1 MITCASSL
9 PGADALPCRPSGR
22 SLTRRMLLFGLPL
35 IIWQLPATAFAQ
47 DAAWR
52 IQDCD
57 LARSALGNELH
68 GNLTVTSAGVSTRC
82 RFLATSDAFEATCTD
97 GSTHR
102 VGNGG
107 SEDDFGWTLLAAA
120 LGTAELNVA
129 LRWADMPLPE
139 TLQDF
144 DTLAGPAGHSLIQLV
159 GTPQAGLALQHDTSQ
174 LRQIRT
180 SRESDDWLLTIHQFS
195 PLSNG
200 WYPGSLVIAVN
211 GVSFMSVTIDDL
223 AADEA
228 SLSPVQSP
236 ATPPTPSG
244 AIRFPRLP
252 L

>member
-1 MITCASSL
+1 M
-9 PGADALPCRPSGR
+9 
-22 SLTRRMLLFGLPL
+22 TRRMRLFGLGL
-35 IIWQLPATAFAQ
+35 FIWQLPVAAFAQ
-47 DAAWR
+47 DANWR

-57 LARSALGNELH
+57 MARGALGNELH

-82 RFLATSDAFEATCTD
+82 RFRAASDAFEAACAD

-102 VGNGG
+102 FGAEA
-107 SEDDFGWTLLAAA
+107 SEDDFAWTLLAVA
-120 LGTAELNVA
+120 LATAELNAA
-129 LRWADMPLPE
+129 LRWADMPVPV
-139 TLQDF
+139 TLQGF
-144 DTLAGPAGHSLIQLV
+144 DTLAGPDGDSLIQLV
-159 GTPQAGLALQHDTSQ
+159 GTPQAGLTLQSDTSQ

-180 SRESDDWLLTIHQFS
+180 SREADDWLLTIHRFS
-195 PLSNG
+195 PLSQG
-200 WYPGSLVIAVN
+200 WYPGTLVIAVN
-211 GVSFMSVTIDDL
+211 GVSVMSVTVDDI